1 MSNKVETVT
10 RRVHEMLK
18 ASGYPFVAEENRV
31 RVERGSSAVFISAQE
46 WQERFVM
53 VELLSPVLN
62 DIAMSEALLQKLNVL
77 NEKLWFGKVYW
88 RQDEV
93 WLSHNLLGDHLDSDE
108 LIASVGMLA
117 VVADRIDD
125 ELQKRFG
132 GKRWRDEKTQKV
144 V

>member
-1 MSNKVETVT
+1 MPVNVEEVQH
-10 RRVHEMLK
+10 RVVEILT
-18 ASGYPFVAEENRV
+18 AAGYPHVVEGARV
-31 RVERGSSAVFISAQE
+31 RVERGSSAVFITAHE

-53 VELLSPVLN
+53 IELLSPVL
-62 DIAMSEALLQKLNVL
+62 DGVASSEALLMKLNTL

-88 RQDEV
+88 RNEEV
-93 WLSHNLLGDHLDSDE
+93 WLAHNLLGDHLDNEE

-132 GKRWRDEKTQKV
+132 GRRWRESTETK
-144 V
+144 